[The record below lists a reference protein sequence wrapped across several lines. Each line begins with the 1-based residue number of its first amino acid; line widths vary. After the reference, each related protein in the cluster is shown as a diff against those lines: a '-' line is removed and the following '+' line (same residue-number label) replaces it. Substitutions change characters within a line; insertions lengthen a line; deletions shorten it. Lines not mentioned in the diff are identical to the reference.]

1 MNSSPDTK
9 RGGRD
14 DPDRGGQRR
23 TRRERE
29 AHADR
34 TRTAKQSAQFVDNEG
49 ARWTLRQADETD
61 LDRLVELY
69 GAFGDA
75 DRAQGI
81 PPAVE
86 HRRRSWIEM
95 LLEDGY
101 NIVAERDG
109 RVVGH
114 IVYTPLEDACP
125 ELAVFVHPAF
135 HDRGI
140 GTELCRR
147 LVASAAAAGRE
158 ALELYVELR
167 NRAAISVYRRV
178 GFETVDSDYEVR
190 MVHSLDE
197 PPTSAIGTPP
207 TMSAVEDGS

>member
-1 MNSSPDTK
+1 MNHSPDID

-14 DPDRGGQRR
+14 DADRDGRGGA
-23 TRRERE
+23 RRESGD
-29 AHADR
+29 HTDR
-34 TRTAKQSAQFVDNEG
+34 TGTATDPPRQPQFVDKEG
-49 ARWTLRQADETD
+49 TRWTLRQADEAD
-61 LDRLVELY
+61 LDWLVALY
-69 GAFGDA
+69 DAFGDA

-95 LLEDGY
+95 LLEEGY
-101 NIVAERDG
+101 NIVAEGDG

-125 ELAVFVHPAF
+125 ELAIFVHPAF

-147 LVASAAAAGRE
+147 LVASAAAADRE
-158 ALELYVELR
+158 ALELFVELR

-178 GFETVDSDYEVR
+178 GFETVDSDHEVR
-190 MVHSLDE
+190 MVHPLEDPSV
-197 PPTSAIGTPP
+197 
-207 TMSAVEDGS
+207 SAVGSPPRDA

>member
-1 MNSSPDTK
+1 MNHSPDID

-14 DPDRGGQRR
+14 DAERDGRDSARRGRGNYTDRPDTPVRPSRR
-23 TRRERE
+23 P
-29 AHADR
+29 
-34 TRTAKQSAQFVDNEG
+34 QFVDKEG
-49 ARWTLRQADETD
+49 SRWTLRQADETD
-61 LDRLVELY
+61 LDRLTELY
-69 GAFGDA
+69 DAFGDA

-101 NIVAERDG
+101 NIVAEGDG
-109 RVVGH
+109 QIVGH

-125 ELAVFVHPAF
+125 ELAIFVHPAF

-147 LVASAAAAGRE
+147 LVASAAAADRD
-158 ALELYVELR
+158 ALELFVELR
-167 NRAAISVYRRV
+167 NRAAISVYHRV
-178 GFETVDSDYEVR
+178 GFETVDSDHEVR
-190 MVHSLDE
+190 MVHALEDPAVSAVGS
-197 PPTSAIGTPP
+197 PPTNS
-207 TMSAVEDGS
+207 

>member
-1 MNSSPDTK
+1 MNHSPDID

-14 DPDRGGQRR
+14 DADRDDRDDA
-23 TRRERE
+23 RRESGD
-29 AHADR
+29 HADR
-34 TRTAKQSAQFVDNEG
+34 TGTATDPPRWPQFVDKEG
-49 ARWTLRQADETD
+49 SRWTLRQADDAD

-69 GAFGDA
+69 DAFGDA

-101 NIVAERDG
+101 NIVAEGDG
-109 RVVGH
+109 GIVGH

-125 ELAVFVHPAF
+125 ELAIFVHPAF

-147 LVASAAAAGRE
+147 LVASAAAADRE
-158 ALELYVELR
+158 ALELFVELR

-178 GFETVDSDYEVR
+178 GFETVDSDHEVR
-190 MVHSLDE
+190 MVHALED
-197 PPTSAIGTPP
+197 PTV
-207 TMSAVEDGS
+207 SAVGSPPADS

>member
-1 MNSSPDTK
+1 MNHSPDID

-14 DPDRGGQRR
+14 DADRDGRGGA
-23 TRRERE
+23 RRESGD
-29 AHADR
+29 HTDR
-34 TRTAKQSAQFVDNEG
+34 TGTATAPPRQPQFVDKEG
-49 ARWTLRQADETD
+49 TRWTLRQADEAD
-61 LDRLVELY
+61 LDRLVALY
-69 GAFGDA
+69 DAFGDA

-95 LLEDGY
+95 LLEEGY
-101 NIVAERDG
+101 NIVAEGDG

-125 ELAVFVHPAF
+125 ELAIFVHPAF

-147 LVASAAAAGRE
+147 LVASAAAADRE
-158 ALELYVELR
+158 ALELFVELR

-178 GFETVDSDYEVR
+178 GFETVDSDHEVR
-190 MVHSLDE
+190 MVHPLEDPSV
-197 PPTSAIGTPP
+197 
-207 TMSAVEDGS
+207 SAVGSPPRDA

>member
-1 MNSSPDTK
+1 MNHSPGID
-9 RGGRD
+9 RGSRGDADRD
-14 DPDRGGQRR
+14 DWDG
-23 TRRERE
+23 TRRESE
-29 AHADR
+29 DHTDR
-34 TRTAKQSAQFVDNEG
+34 TGAVTDPPRQPQFVDKEG
-49 ARWTLRQADETD
+49 TRWTLRQADEAD
-61 LDRLVELY
+61 LDRLVALY
-69 GAFGDA
+69 DAFGDA

-95 LLEDGY
+95 LLEEGY
-101 NIVAERDG
+101 NIVAEGDG

-125 ELAVFVHPAF
+125 ELAIFVHPAF

-147 LVASAAAAGRE
+147 LVASAAAADRE
-158 ALELYVELR
+158 ALELFVELR

-178 GFETVDSDYEVR
+178 GFETVDSDHEVR
-190 MVHSLDE
+190 MVHPLEDPSV
-197 PPTSAIGTPP
+197 
-207 TMSAVEDGS
+207 SAVGSPPRDA

>member
-1 MNSSPDTK
+1 MNHSPDID

-14 DPDRGGQRR
+14 DADRDGRGGA
-23 TRRERE
+23 RRESGD
-29 AHADR
+29 HTDR
-34 TRTAKQSAQFVDNEG
+34 TGAVTDPPRQPQFVDKEG
-49 ARWTLRQADETD
+49 TRWTLRQADEAD
-61 LDRLVELY
+61 LDRLVALY
-69 GAFGDA
+69 DAFGDA

-95 LLEDGY
+95 LLEEGY
-101 NIVAERDG
+101 NIVAEGDG

-125 ELAVFVHPAF
+125 ELAIFVHPAF

-147 LVASAAAAGRE
+147 LVASAAAADRE
-158 ALELYVELR
+158 ALELFVELR

-178 GFETVDSDYEVR
+178 GFETVDSDHEVR
-190 MVHSLDE
+190 MVHPLEDPSV
-197 PPTSAIGTPP
+197 
-207 TMSAVEDGS
+207 SAVGSPPRDA